1 MQRNLTAMLFLLLKN
16 VRQKNIEIVVS
27 EAIDETAYLLKSPA
41 NKKHL
46 LKGIREAR
54 KAKNLISFSSEEFK
68 KLNSKKSSAK

>member
-1 MQRNLTAMLFLLLKN
+1 MLFLLLKN